1 VKRTARILVVANRTA
16 LSSDLERA
24 MRERLASG
32 PARFTLLVPMARSSG
47 SAWIADH
54 MAASLRDGGL
64 DVEGIVCGEDPLQAV
79 IDVWDAAR
87 FDEVIVSTLP
97 AVRSRWM
104 GSGLPAEIEQHIG
117 APVSHVEAGAKR
129 TVRHQVRQVRGRP
142 SARPRESVPS
152 ARREAA
158 RRP

>member
-1 VKRTARILVVANRTA
+1 MKRTAKILVVANRTA

-24 MRERLASG
+24 MRERLAGG

-47 SAWIADH
+47 STWIADH

-64 DVEGIVCGEDPLQAV
+64 DVEGIVCGADPLQAV
-79 IDVWDAAR
+79 IDVWDPAR

-104 GSGLPAEIEQHIG
+104 GSGLPREIEEHIG
-117 APVSHVEAGAKR
+117 ARVSHVEAGAKR
-129 TVRHQVRQVRGRP
+129 TARRQARQSRGHQ
-142 SARPRESVPS
+142 SARPRESAPGG
-152 ARREAA
+152 RREAG